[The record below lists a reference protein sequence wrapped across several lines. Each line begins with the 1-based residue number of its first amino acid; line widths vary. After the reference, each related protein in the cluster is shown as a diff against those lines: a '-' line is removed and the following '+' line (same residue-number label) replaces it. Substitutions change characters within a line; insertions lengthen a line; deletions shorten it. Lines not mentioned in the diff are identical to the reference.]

1 MRLAEFIIY
10 YSFQPG
16 DLTMPINFP
25 LRLTFNTI
33 LILLVLK
40 VDYFMY
46 DQSHLQTLYLISFIQ
61 DAMLLVINYLFWIGY
76 THKIHRL
83 WLVSHFMF
91 FLLWLLMSIT
101 AVVYT
106 LFLPDL
112 VTFPLNIFG
121 IQRQMMTFFLEYF
134 LNVKIGLFLMG
145 GLGILLFISWY
156 VPTSVRFPWV
166 LPFSGGLLTV
176 LFILSVF
183 HVRINPIV
191 YSLQEQVILS
201 WFANPHLAK
210 LVNPVPDKSK
220 AQQFRFLQKT
230 FAQMP
235 VVTSHY
241 QRVVVLVMEGVNYDE
256 FINPVDT
263 DSSSFLAQHREHLEV
278 YHRYHSLNLDS
289 YTSLLVMLN
298 SVFIPYQAYV
308 NETKY
313 VFVNHGNNL
322 VRWFNTNGFSTFFLT
337 SYGKQQERFVPNR
350 REWTQTTYLDNIAE
364 NTQFACVTTN
374 KIEYACEDRAVLE
387 DLISLLKKQPRA
399 LVFQEMVYGHTN
411 EWQKKTGLGTIAY
424 YNKYFNTVIKRLE
437 QERLLKQTLVVITS
451 DHGPRDD
458 AYNPANYH
466 VPFLVFAADRMP
478 QVHHE
483 FVSHVNFKDILL
495 AFLTNQEDTSV
506 ADAIYT
512 IGNSGEL
519 VYGMIMSSGNHIF
532 INNRMRF
539 AQGNLLE
546 RDMQRFS
553 QQFQEYLNYF
563 EYLRLQSEL

>member
-1 MRLAEFIIY
+1 
-10 YSFQPG
+10 
-16 DLTMPINFP
+16 MPINFP

-40 VDYFMY
+40 VGYFMY

-121 IQRQMMTFFLEYF
+121 IQQQMITFFLEYF

-145 GLGILLFISWY
+145 GLGILLFISWH

-350 REWTQTTYLDNIAE
+350 REWTQTTYLDNIEE

-387 DLISLLKKQPRA
+387 DLISLLKKHPRA

-466 VPFLVFAADRMP
+466 VPFFVFAADRMP

-506 ADAIYT
+506 ANAIYT

-539 AQGNLLE
+539 AQGNFLE

>member
-1 MRLAEFIIY
+1 
-10 YSFQPG
+10 
-16 DLTMPINFP
+16 MPINFP

-40 VDYFMY
+40 VGYFMY

-121 IQRQMMTFFLEYF
+121 IQQQMITFFLEYF

-350 REWTQTTYLDNIAE
+350 REWTQTTYLDNIEE

-387 DLISLLKKQPRA
+387 DLISLLKKHPRA

-466 VPFLVFAADRMP
+466 VPFFVFAADRMP

-506 ADAIYT
+506 ANAIYT

-539 AQGNLLE
+539 AQGNFLE

>member
-1 MRLAEFIIY
+1 
-10 YSFQPG
+10 
-16 DLTMPINFP
+16 
-25 LRLTFNTI
+25 
-33 LILLVLK
+33 
-40 VDYFMY
+40 
-46 DQSHLQTLYLISFIQ
+46 
-61 DAMLLVINYLFWIGY
+61 
-76 THKIHRL
+76 
-83 WLVSHFMF
+83 
-91 FLLWLLMSIT
+91 
-101 AVVYT
+101 
-106 LFLPDL
+106 
-112 VTFPLNIFG
+112 
-121 IQRQMMTFFLEYF
+121 
-134 LNVKIGLFLMG
+134 
-145 GLGILLFISWY
+145 
-156 VPTSVRFPWV
+156 
-166 LPFSGGLLTV
+166 
-176 LFILSVF
+176 
-183 HVRINPIV
+183 V

-350 REWTQTTYLDNIAE
+350 REWTQTTYLDNIEE

-387 DLISLLKKQPRA
+387 DLISLLKKHPRA

-466 VPFLVFAADRMP
+466 VPFFVFAADRMP

-506 ADAIYT
+506 ANAIYT

-539 AQGNLLE
+539 AQGNFLE